1 MAIYDLTHL
10 LTPEMPVYPGKG
22 QPDFHPAAT
31 IGEDG
36 YREMSLRID
45 GHTGTHMD
53 APAHMLANGH
63 FLNDFPVSR
72 FMGKALV
79 IRVPESVTRME
90 VRFLHPYEEKIR
102 QTEYIL
108 FNTGWSKYWGKE
120 EYLCRFP
127 VLTEEAARWLVSLK
141 IKGIGLDAISVD
153 PVESESWPVH
163 HILFQND
170 MVIVENLV
178 IPDLP
183 DATFGDFM
191 ALPLRF
197 VQSDGSPVRAVLITG

>member
-10 LTPEMPVYPGKG
+10 MTPDMPVYPGKG
-22 QPDFHPAAT
+22 QPEIRPAAT
-31 IGEDG
+31 IEKDG

-63 FLNDFPVSR
+63 VLNDFPVSR

-79 IRVPESVTRME
+79 IRVPEGVTSLDE
-90 VRFLHPYEEKIR
+90 AFLNPYKEKIG
-102 QTEYIL
+102 QAEFIL
-108 FNTGWSKYWGKE
+108 FNTGWSKYWGKK
-120 EYLCRFP
+120 EYLHEFP
-127 VLTEEAARWLVSLK
+127 VLTVEAARWLVSLK
-141 IKGIGLDAISVD
+141 IKGIGLDTISVD

-170 MVIVENLV
+170 LVIVENLV
-178 IPDLP
+178 IPDFP
-183 DATFGDFM
+183 DATIGDFM